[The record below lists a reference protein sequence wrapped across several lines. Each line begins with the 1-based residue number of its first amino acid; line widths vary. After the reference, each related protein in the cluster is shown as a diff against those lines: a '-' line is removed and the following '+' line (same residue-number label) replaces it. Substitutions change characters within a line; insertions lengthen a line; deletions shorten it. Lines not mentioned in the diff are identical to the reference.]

1 MTRLPKRVVCHITIL
16 GCHCPACPA
25 VGSGYPAPTA
35 SKLDSGTRKNPC
47 CRPRRRRGVTLV
59 ESLVIMSIL
68 SVVLTLST
76 GLIHASLHRHRQSQ
90 RALTIERDAWRLSH
104 QLRRDVASATLARV
118 EGSTLELE
126 LPMQRT
132 VVYKWRD
139 DRAVRTE
146 ERPDESP
153 RNEEFSWGENGVA
166 TVTQLESPRRL
177 VVSLRPSESAGPISK
192 EAAPAA
198 NAQRLRLPPAIMQL
212 EIPLLV
218 EAP

>member
-1 MTRLPKRVVCHITIL
+1 MTKLPKRRH
-16 GCHCPACPA
+16 
-25 VGSGYPAPTA
+25 
-35 SKLDSGTRKNPC
+35 
-47 CRPRRRRGVTLV
+47 GVTLV

-104 QLRRDVASATLARV
+104 QLRRDVASATTVRLDGA
-118 EGSTLELE
+118 TLKLE
-126 LPMQRT
+126 LPSKRS
-132 VVYKWRD
+132 VVYVWRD

-153 RNEEFSWGENGVA
+153 RHEEFAWGENGVA
-166 TVTQLESPRRL
+166 TVKQLDSPRRL
-177 VVSLRPSESAGPISK
+177 VVSLRPGESAGPISK
-192 EAAPAA
+192 EPAPAA
-198 NAQRLRLPPAIMQL
+198 NAQRLRLPPAHMQL
-212 EIPLLV
+212 EIPLPA

>member
-1 MTRLPKRVVCHITIL
+1 MTTIPKRQW
-16 GCHCPACPA
+16 
-25 VGSGYPAPTA
+25 
-35 SKLDSGTRKNPC
+35 
-47 CRPRRRRGVTLV
+47 RGVTLI

-76 GLIHASLHRHRQSQ
+76 GLIHASLHRHRQTQ

-104 QLRRDVASATLARV
+104 QLRRDVASATAAQV
-118 EGSTLELE
+118 DGAKLELE

-132 VVYKWRD
+132 VVYIWRD

-153 RNEEFSWGENGVA
+153 RNEEFTWGENGVA
-166 TVTQLESPRRL
+166 TVQELDSPRKL
-177 VVSLRPSESAGPISK
+177 VVSLRPKEIAGPLFK
-192 EAAPAA
+192 ELAPAA
-198 NAQRLRLPPAIMQL
+198 NDERPRSPITNHRSPPALLQL
-212 EIPLLV
+212 EIPLPA

>member
-1 MTRLPKRVVCHITIL
+1 MTTLPRL
-16 GCHCPACPA
+16 
-25 VGSGYPAPTA
+25 
-35 SKLDSGTRKNPC
+35 
-47 CRPRRRRGVTLV
+47 RRRGISLVETLV
-59 ESLVIMSIL
+59 LMSVM

-76 GLIHASLHRHRQSQ
+76 GLIHASLHRHRQTQ

-104 QLRRDVASATLARV
+104 QLRRDVASATLARL

-153 RNEEFSWGENGVA
+153 RNEEFSWGENGAA
-166 TVTQLESPRRL
+166 TVAQLDSPRRL
-177 VVSLRPSESAGPISK
+177 VVSLRPKDSAGTS
-192 EAAPAA
+192 PAA
-198 NAQRLRLPPAIMQL
+198 NTQRLRLPPAIMQL
-212 EIPLLV
+212 EIPLPA